1 MDFLAIQDQSW
12 NSSKEERF
20 TSFTKKELLTF
31 HQQPTFENKK
41 KLNKVSYYND
51 FQFSDWLRVYQITEV
66 VFVYKSHLLFN
77 AWTSKS
83 RQLTFIF
90 RSNFVMLLC
99 LFLWHLR
106 HSLNSVPLSF
116 VLIYLWCRQ
125 DIKLWVGETHTIRK
139 V

>member
-41 KLNKVSYYND
+41 KLNKVSDYND

-77 AWTSKS
+77 AW
-83 RQLTFIF
+83 
-90 RSNFVMLLC
+90 
-99 LFLWHLR
+99 
-106 HSLNSVPLSF
+106 
-116 VLIYLWCRQ
+116 
-125 DIKLWVGETHTIRK
+125 K
-139 V
+139 VK